1 MFSFGKKNGT
11 RAMVAIMLSF
21 IPLIAVLMVFPQ
33 LGDQVPMKVKMCIR
47 DSFKSIGTSGIA
59 KNGKG
64 MQVIIGLKVP
74 KVRDRFEALL

>member
-33 LGDQVPMKVKMCIR
+33 LGDQVPMKVSSAGEVLDR
-47 DSFKSIGTSGIA
+47 KS
-59 KNGKG
+59 
-64 MQVIIGLKVP
+64 VV
-74 KVRDRFEALL
+74 